1 MELVKIENNK
11 DHGLVV
17 SSRVIADKLGK
28 RHADVLRDIDRI
40 LENADLRSLIIPSF
54 YRVKNQI
61 REYKEYL
68 LTKDGFTLY
77 MFNIQGY
84 VDFKM
89 AYINRF
95 NEMERALAKQS
106 ERLSITTKSKDRKE
120 LLKNLNGY
128 IGAMSIIMS
137 NDISLDERRGCF
149 VNVEKFLLI

>member
-1 MELVKIENNK
+1 
-11 DHGLVV
+11 
-17 SSRVIADKLGK
+17 
-28 RHADVLRDIDRI
+28 
-40 LENADLRSLIIPSF
+40 
-54 YRVKNQI
+54 
-61 REYKEYL
+61 
-68 LTKDGFTLY
+68 
-77 MFNIQGY
+77 
-84 VDFKM
+84 M

-149 VNVEKFLLI
+149 VNVEKFLIDLREELR